1 MNLELKG
8 LTDIYYVIKE
18 TAYEGTK
25 YLMAHEKLHFQGWRL
40 LSVFCTTFTQIL
52 SHTTNTEHPT

>member
-18 TAYEGTK
+18 TAFEVTEF
-25 YLMAHEKLHFQGWRL
+25 LMPHEKLHFQGWRL
-40 LSVFCTTFTQIL
+40 LSANNPSTIGFIIL
-52 SHTTNTEHPT
+52 

>member
-18 TAYEGTK
+18 TAFEVTK
-25 YLMAHEKLHFQGWRL
+25 IFNA
-40 LSVFCTTFTQIL
+40 S
-52 SHTTNTEHPT
+52 